1 LLTLIYD
8 SNIKLLKI
16 LLSIL
21 IISPPYL
28 PSNYS
33 NFLKLP
39 FLLSTLR
46 KKLLNNDKIYLL
58 GGILE

>member
-1 LLTLIYD
+1 
-8 SNIKLLKI
+8 
-16 LLSIL
+16 
-21 IISPPYL
+21 
-28 PSNYS
+28 
-33 NFLKLP
+33 LKLP